1 MSTTHERTISPFACD
16 MTAIALERDQ
26 HIATTKELFR
36 AVEAIRE
43 LPDGYAFRFPGERTI
58 LALAAAFVALERRC
72 CPFFG
77 FTIEVEPEGGPFWL
91 HLTGREGV
99 KPFIQAE
106 LGEVLDES
114 LARAAG
120 FRADDV
126 Q

>member
-1 MSTTHERTISPFACD
+1 MSTTHERTVSPFACD
-16 MTAIALERDQ
+16 MTALALERDQ
-26 HIATTKELFR
+26 HIATTTALFR
-36 AVEAIRE
+36 AVETIRE
-43 LPDGYAFRFPGERTI
+43 LPDGYAFRFASQRHLLEQ
-58 LALAAAFVALERRC
+58 AAAFVALERRC

-106 LGEVLDES
+106 LGGVLGER
-114 LARAAG
+114 LARDAG
-120 FRADDV
+120 FTV